1 MVEYKRVS
9 LKLSNQQIK
18 KLKEAVKDNNE
29 TTLRIENRNFN
40 KANLLHEL
48 FLTQTQINKLREK
61 VENKMSTEIKLTKT

>member
-61 VENKMSTEIKLTKT
+61 VENKMSTDIKLTKT